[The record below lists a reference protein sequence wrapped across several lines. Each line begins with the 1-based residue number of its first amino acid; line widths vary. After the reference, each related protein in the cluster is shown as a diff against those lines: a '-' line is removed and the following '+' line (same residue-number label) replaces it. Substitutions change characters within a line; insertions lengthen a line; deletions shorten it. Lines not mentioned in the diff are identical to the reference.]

1 MLRQDA
7 HAVML
12 NTRVTCPSGAAD
24 GNPLHRCCEAI
35 AAFRGM
41 HALCPEEHWLP
52 VKTFYVCRMCVC

>member
-1 MLRQDA
+1 
-7 HAVML
+7 ML